1 MLLSFIVP
9 MLKANNMKFA
19 IKVVKLNN
27 RYSLRVG
34 DKEEA
39 IRVATEW
46 AEKEGLQAQVTI
58 ECKRMGQWPRSYLNK
73 DGFSFEPISWTVS
86 PVDIEPSIEP
96 LIVTL

>member
-1 MLLSFIVP
+1 MNF
-9 MLKANNMKFA
+9 K

-27 RYSLRVG
+27 RYSLKVG
-34 DKEEA
+34 LKAEA

-73 DGFSFEPISWTVS
+73 DGFSLVPISWTIS
-86 PVDIEPSIEP
+86 PAIEP

>member
-1 MLLSFIVP
+1 
-9 MLKANNMKFA
+9 MKFA

-46 AEKEGLQAQVTI
+46 AEKEGPQAEVTI
-58 ECKRMGQWPRSYLNK
+58 LCKPKGSSVFYLNRG
-73 DGFSFEPISWTVS
+73 GFSFEPISWTIS
-86 PVDIEPSIEP
+86 PVDIEPVIEP
-96 LIVTL
+96 SIVTL